1 MKLVQHPAVAYLFLV
16 RSMARTVIWI
26 VLSFAAFLGALL
38 LWARTLPDS
47 GAIGMAWRDFTP
59 DYTLPFIVF
68 PVVAIAY
75 FVILI
80 RRASARVWLACIIA
94 SVIPCVAALPS
105 CVHYLHRAALQSGPD
120 RIEGSD
126 PDYQISVAVSTFTLS
141 LIFAVLL
148 ADIAVYGRVYR
159 KT

>member
-1 MKLVQHPAVAYLFLV
+1 
-16 RSMARTVIWI
+16 MARTVLWI
-26 VLSFAAFLGALL
+26 VASIAALLGALL
-38 LWARTLPDS
+38 LWARSLPDS

-59 DYTLPFIVF
+59 DYSLPLIVF
-68 PVVAIAY
+68 PLLAIAY
-75 FVILI
+75 FVLLI
-80 RRASARVWLACIIA
+80 RRASPRVWLTCIIA

-105 CVHYLHRAALQSGPD
+105 CIHYLHRAALQAAPD

-126 PDYQISVAVSTFTLS
+126 PDYQIAVALSTFTLS